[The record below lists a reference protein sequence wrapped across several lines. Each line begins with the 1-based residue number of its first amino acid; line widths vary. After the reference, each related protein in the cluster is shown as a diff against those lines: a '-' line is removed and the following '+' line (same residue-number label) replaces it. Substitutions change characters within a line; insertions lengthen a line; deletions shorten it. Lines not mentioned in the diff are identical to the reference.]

1 MQAKSSTISEGI
13 FLLFL
18 MLVAIGILYCSLDG
32 QVSAGVIWAF
42 TILVLAIL
50 MPVVLTRFRIY
61 KLDHTGILCT
71 WFGLCYRFISWNEVR
86 DISRVYLKYGA
97 TVLLIA
103 TKDGAIIRPAMD
115 SGGMCPSSK
124 ELSRSMSKGK
134 HLFLQDTYSVIGC
147 IYQYYGELNYDCKK

>member
-1 MQAKSSTISEGI
+1 M
-13 FLLFL
+13 
-18 MLVAIGILYCSLDG
+18 
-32 QVSAGVIWAF
+32 
-42 TILVLAIL
+42 
-50 MPVVLTRFRIY
+50 
-61 KLDHTGILCT
+61 
-71 WFGLCYRFISWNEVR
+71 R